1 MPGRDTPPLAEND
14 PMVYA
19 DADFRGSGLLIENN
33 LVEEVL
39 HARGMSIWG
48 IVGGVIQ
55 HNVTRNLPWG
65 GINPIQHLSIR
76 DWMTGPISNL
86 TIQGN
91 VVEQFDTAFGS
102 GIVVA
107 LAGIDMEADDLNF
120 NLIASGSPFQNVTVA
135 NNFISSGPFTGI
147 RVQNLNGGSVACKL
161 RTNA

>member
-39 HARGMSIWG
+39 QARGMSVWG
-48 IVGGVIQ
+48 ILGGVIQ
-55 HNVTRNLPWG
+55 NNVTRNLPWG

-91 VVEQFDTAFGS
+91 VIEQFATAFGI
-102 GIVVA
+102 GIVGA
-107 LAGIDMEADDLNF
+107 LAAIDMEADDLNF
-120 NLIASGSPFQNVTVA
+120 NLITTRSPFQNVTIP
-135 NNFISSGPFTGI
+135 NNFLRSAPFSRI
-147 RVQNLNGGSVACKL
+147 ALQHL
-161 RTNA
+161 